1 MARRGIQSSESIS
14 GDRRPS
20 GSLGALRGILPY
32 LYPYKLQI
40 FGALISLSVAAGAVL
55 VMGVGLRTL
64 VDKGFSLGDDALLN
78 EALLALFGIIA
89 ILTAATYARFFL
101 VSWIGEKVVAEI
113 RRDVFNHVLSLSP
126 SFFEFTR
133 TGEVMSRLT
142 TDTTLLQSVVGSQVS
157 VALRNLLLFLGGTS
171 MLFITS
177 PRLTAFVFL
186 VVPLVIT
193 PIILFGRKVR
203 KLSRASQDRVADLG
217 AYIEE
222 TLNAVRTVQAFSH
235 EKVDISRFGERIG
248 VSLVAAVGRIRA
260 RAFLTATVMMLVFSS
275 VGVIL
280 WLGGHDVLSNRI
292 SPGELSAFVFYAIV
306 VAGSVGAIS
315 EVIGDLQRA
324 AGASERLL
332 ELLSTEPDL
341 STPANPVPL
350 PSPVLGRLVFDKVS
364 FTYPSRPGFSAIEDF
379 SLVIEPGETVA
390 LVGPS
395 GAGKSTVIQLLMR
408 FYDPQKGN
416 IAIDNQDI
424 KKVSLHSLRKNISLV
439 SQDVILF
446 DETIKNNISYAQSNA
461 NQEQIVEA
469 CKFAAA
475 HEFIQKLPKG
485 YETVIGENGIKLSGG
500 QKQRISIARAILKR
514 SPIILLDE
522 ATSSL
527 DAESEE
533 IVQNA
538 IIRLTK
544 NKTTL
549 VIAHRLSTIH
559 KADKIF
565 VVKEGEIINS
575 GDHKFLIENCKEY
588 KSLYAKQLR

>member
-1 MARRGIQSSESIS
+1 MKPKEIRSILM
-14 GDRRPS
+14 RLYKEYVKRH
-20 GSLGALRGILPY
+20 LRKI
-32 LYPYKLQI
+32 I
-40 FGALISLSVAAGAVL
+40 IALILSILVAGSTSAIAWLLDPAVKKIFIEKDKTLAWLIPILIIIAFSSKGLSLYFARLNIIRVGQEVAGELQKQIAKNILVSDIQTLDNRHSGKYISNIMFDSNQVQSLVSTGVL
-55 VMGVGLRTL
+55 NIMKDSFSIIAL
-64 VDKGFSLGDDALLN
+64 VSLMFYQN
-78 EALLALFGIIA
+78 WKLALFAVLMIP
-89 ILTAATYARFFL
+89 LAAGFAKSLGKR
-101 VSWIGEKVVAEI
+101 IGKAVGEAG
-113 RRDVFNHVLSLSP
+113 VLS
-126 SFFEFTR
+126 
-133 TGEVMSRLT
+133 GK
-142 TDTTLLQSVVGSQVS
+142 
-157 VALRNLLLFLGGTS
+157 
-171 MLFITS
+171 
-177 PRLTAFVFL
+177 LTAFLSEIFKGSKMIRIYQKEEEETKKAGKL
-186 VVPLVIT
+186 ITDLIEKGIKINTILTRST
-193 PIILFGRKVR
+193 PIMETLTGFMIAGFIFFSGTLISAGELEINNFFSFLAAMMLAYQPIRSLATINMSIYQGATAFKRISSVIDKSVEI
-203 KLSRASQDRVADLG
+203 KDNKSLPVLEIKNSNIDFENVDFKYLYTNSRAVKN
-217 AYIEE
+217 I
-222 TLNAVRTVQAFSH
+222 N
-235 EKVDISRFGERIG
+235 
-248 VSLVAAVGRIRA
+248 
-260 RAFLTATVMMLVFSS
+260 LT
-275 VGVIL
+275 IQ
-280 WLGGHDVLSNRI
+280 GGTMA
-292 SPGELSAFVFYAIV
+292 AFV
-306 VAGSVGAIS
+306 GH
-315 EVIGDLQRA
+315 
-324 AGASERLL
+324 
-332 ELLSTEPDL
+332 
-341 STPANPVPL
+341 
-350 PSPVLGRLVFDKVS
+350 
-364 FTYPSRPGFSAIEDF
+364 
-379 SLVIEPGETVA
+379 
-390 LVGPS
+390 S
-395 GAGKSTVIQLLMR
+395 GAGKSTIINLLPR

-446 DETIKNNISYAQSNA
+446 DETIKNNISYAQSDA